1 MKILIHHFDQNAHA
15 MLRFGRDIEI
25 LGIYDERKELQGVD
39 AGSFLGI
46 GELGLKISGNFTE
59 LLKTHAKD
67 ADMLVTTGEGL
78 YFTKES
84 NVEGWKEHIIEA
96 IKAGLDI
103 YTMSKIFYGEKTA
116 KLKKLA
122 EKSGVKFIEASQP
135 NAFEKYENYALSAEK
150 EGIKTRVVTFTGTS
164 MNSGKMTAMLTVRN
178 LLERKGL
185 KVGVLG
191 TEPCSIFVGADE
203 QVVPEVLPTMR
214 GAHAIF
220 GAIKKIEL
228 EKKPDII
235 LVGNQ
240 TGLRASA
247 TDVEKARAGAIVA
260 WQILLG
266 SKPQKIVLCSKW
278 SNRAEIA
285 PHLELIKHSINTQVI
300 ALAINGF
307 GCEREKLL
315 GIIEDVEK
323 EFGILALD
331 VISTPE
337 KLEKL
342 LNSLTSDVK
351 HPN

>member
-15 MLRFGRDIEI
+15 MLRFGRNIEI

-46 GELGLKISGNFTE
+46 GELGLKISGNFEE
-59 LLKTHAKD
+59 LLKEHAKD

-78 YFTKES
+78 YFTKKS
-84 NVEGWKEHIIEA
+84 NVEEWKKHIAEA
-96 IKAGLDI
+96 IRAGLDI
-103 YTMSKIFYGEKTA
+103 YTMSKIFYGEKA
-116 KLKKLA
+116 AELRKLA
-122 EKSGVKFIEASQP
+122 EKCGVKFIEASQP
-135 NAFEKYENYALSAEK
+135 NAFEKYEKYALLAEK
-150 EGIKTRVVTFTGTS
+150 EGIKTRVVNFTGTS

-178 LLERKGL
+178 LLEKKGQ

-191 TEPCSIFVGADE
+191 TEPCSSFVGADE

-214 GAHAIF
+214 GAHAVF
-220 GAIKKIEL
+220 GAIKKIEI

-240 TGLRASA
+240 TGLRANA
-247 TDVEKARAGAIVA
+247 TDVKKARAGAIVA

-278 SNRAEIA
+278 NNIAEIV
-285 PHLELIKHSINTQVI
+285 PHLELIKNSTNARVV
-300 ALAINGF
+300 ALVINGF
-307 GCEREKLL
+307 GCKREKLL
-315 GIIEDVEK
+315 KIIEDVEK
-323 EFGILALD
+323 EFGILTLD

-337 KLEKL
+337 KLRAL
-342 LNSLTSDVK
+342 LNSLISK
-351 HPN
+351 